1 MELDEF
7 PELPG
12 SGVCYRLLLLAI
24 EALGPLMLARGG
36 ALVSGARDDPASSE
50 RSAGHD
56 TQIVGADA
64 DDVAR
69 MELAAVP

>member
-24 EALGPLMLARGG
+24 EALGPLMSRVHRAAAESPGVR
-36 ALVSGARDDPASSE
+36 RTEP
-50 RSAGHD
+50 
-56 TQIVGADA
+56 ADA
-64 DDVAR
+64 LGA
-69 MELAAVP
+69 